1 MTDKPITQ
9 ADLDAFRRDLIES
22 LQLAGLRSA
31 AAFFAVPTE
40 PKPKPELPTMGTWT
54 HVANDLLFDRG
65 SFMHEELRDL
75 ARAIVAGDVE
85 LPRYKEE

>member
-40 PKPKPELPTMGTWT
+40 PKPKPELPTMEDWQ
-54 HVANDLLFDRG
+54 H
-65 SFMHEELRDL
+65 
-75 ARAIVAGDVE
+75 RAITHGSGVEQNRRLSALAAAIVSGDVE
-85 LPRYKEE
+85 LPRYKEGR